1 MLTLWRNTAVATCDD
16 QHRVF
21 ERGAIVTEADE
32 IVWVGAE
39 ADLPAGVRPDRTI
52 ELAGRWLTPGLI
64 DCHTHLVFAGQRAA
78 EFAQR
83 TAGTSYADIARE
95 GGGILSTMRATRG
108 ASVDDLVRLSEPRL
122 RSLCAEGVTTVE
134 IKSGYGLEFEAER
147 RMLLAARQLGQRA
160 PATVVTSL
168 LAAHA
173 VPPGFQGRTEA
184 YVELI
189 CRDWLPRLA
198 RESCPHPNPLP
209 LAREREQ
216 RLVDMVDGYCESIA
230 FSAAQCGQLFAAA
243 RALGLP
249 VRLHTEQISNI
260 GGSRMAA
267 QHGALACDHLE
278 YTREDDVIE
287 LARAGTVAV
296 MLPIAWY
303 VLADPQ
309 LPPIDLLRAHGVPMA
324 VASDAN
330 PGSAPGASLQT
341 AMHMARRSFGMTG
354 AEVLDGVTR
363 HAARALDLAATH
375 GRLAPG
381 YRADFAVWSVG
392 SLDELG
398 YWIGFNPC
406 SMVVRHGEIVLER
419 DV

>member
-1 MLTLWRNTAVATCDD
+1 MLTLWRNTAIATCDD

-21 ERGAIVTEADE
+21 ERGAVVTEGDTIA
-32 IVWVGAE
+32 WVGAE
-39 ADLPAGVRPDRTI
+39 SELPAGVRPDRTI

-83 TAGTSYADIARE
+83 TAGTSYVEIAHE

-108 ASVDDLVRLSEPRL
+108 ASVDELVRQSEPRL

-160 PATVVTSL
+160 PVTVVTSL

-173 VPPGFQGRTEA
+173 VPPGFQGRTDA
-184 YVELI
+184 YVEMI
-189 CRDWLPRLA
+189 CADWLPRLTD
-198 RESCPHPNPLP
+198 PHPNPPP
-209 LAREREQ
+209 LTREREQ
-216 RLVDMVDGYCESIA
+216 KLVDMVDAYCESIA
-230 FSAAQCGQLFAAA
+230 FSTAQCDRILAAA
-243 RALGLP
+243 RARGLP

-267 QHGALACDHLE
+267 SHGALACDHLE
-278 YTREDDVIE
+278 YTNERDVIE
-287 LARAGTVAV
+287 LARAATVAV

-309 LPPIDLLRAHGVPMA
+309 LPPIDLLRRHRVPMA

-354 AEVLDGVTR
+354 TEVLDGVTR
-363 HAARALDLAATH
+363 HAARALGLAATH
-375 GRLAPG
+375 GQLAPG

-419 DV
+419 DA

>member
-1 MLTLWRNTAVATCDD
+1 M
-16 QHRVF
+16 
-21 ERGAIVTEADE
+21 
-32 IVWVGAE
+32 
-39 ADLPAGVRPDRTI
+39 
-52 ELAGRWLTPGLI
+52 
-64 DCHTHLVFAGQRAA
+64 
-78 EFAQR
+78 
-83 TAGTSYADIARE
+83 
-95 GGGILSTMRATRG
+95 
-108 ASVDDLVRLSEPRL
+108 
-122 RSLCAEGVTTVE
+122 
-134 IKSGYGLEFEAER
+134 
-147 RMLLAARQLGQRA
+147 
-160 PATVVTSL
+160 
-168 LAAHA
+168 
-173 VPPGFQGRTEA
+173 
-184 YVELI
+184 
-189 CRDWLPRLA
+189 
-198 RESCPHPNPLP
+198 
-209 LAREREQ
+209 
-216 RLVDMVDGYCESIA
+216 LVDMVDAYCESIA

-267 QHGALACDHLE
+267 SHGALACDHLE

-341 AMHMARRSFGMTG
+341 AMHMARRLFGMTG
-354 AEVLDGVTR
+354 SEVLDGVTR
-363 HAARALDLAATH
+363 HAARAVNLAATH

-419 DV
+419 DA

>member
-1 MLTLWRNTAVATCDD
+1 LRTLWRNAAIATCDD
-16 QHRVF
+16 EHRVF
-21 ERGAIVTEADE
+21 ERGAIVTDADE
-32 IVWVGAE
+32 ITWVGAE
-39 ADLPAGVRPDRTI
+39 PDLPAGVRPDRTI

-78 EFAQR
+78 EFARR

-95 GGGILSTMRATRG
+95 GGGILSTMRATRN
-108 ASVDDLVRLSEPRL
+108 ASVDELLRQGEPRL

-134 IKSGYGLEFEAER
+134 IKSGYGLEFESER
-147 RMLLAARQLGQRA
+147 RMLRAARQLGQRA
-160 PATVVTSL
+160 PVTVVTSL

-173 VPPGFQGRTEA
+173 LPPEFAGRADA

-189 CRDWLPRLA
+189 CGDWLPRA
-198 RESCPHPNPLP
+198 RE
-209 LAREREQ
+209 Q
-216 RLVDMVDGYCESIA
+216 GLVDMVDAYCESIA
-230 FSAAQCGQLFAAA
+230 FSATQCERIFTAA

-267 QHGALACDHLE
+267 RQGALACDHLE

-296 MLPIAWY
+296 LLPVAWY

-309 LPPIDLLRAHGVPMA
+309 LPPIERLRAHGVPMA

-330 PGSAPGASLQT
+330 PGSAPGASLQA
-341 AMHMARRSFGMTG
+341 AMHMARRLFGLTG
-354 AEVLDGVTR
+354 VEVLDGVTR
-363 HAARALDLAATH
+363 HAARALNLASTH

-381 YRADFAVWSVG
+381 CRADFAVWSVD

-419 DV
+419 DA